1 MNAKSTE
8 TKPFYSNVPV
18 RPSSSFSS
26 SMLYPSSSGSGS
38 CAPACPASPNQ
49 VDGAVLAVDGA
60 PSGSSTVISRT
71 PGARA
76 RPEGGASKKAIS
88 ALLLGLRRAPRLAM
102 ALLCRTTC
110 CSSQAR
116 EGWRCASWA
125 ICARSVFLGR

>member
-1 MNAKSTE
+1 MFFLPE
-8 TKPFYSNVPV
+8 V
-18 RPSSSFSS
+18 REFFLTRCFFFFFFFGFLSSCSS
-26 SMLYPSSSGSGS
+26 CKRVRILRRR
-38 CAPACPASPNQ
+38 AAFLPNQ
-49 VDGAVLAVDGA
+49 VDGAVLAVDDGD
-60 PSGSSTVISRT
+60 PSGSSTVTSRT
-71 PGARA
+71 PGAGA

-110 CSSQAR
+110 CNSQAR